1 MKIRQVELSEIEF
14 IQQKCLE
21 PNRNNEA
28 LNKALQ
34 GSLSGIATFIK
45 LSNGKY
51 HVLSR
56 YEDDKWYIRA
66 DEGTSATKSSKLQLV
81 FTRIHDTNARA
92 MAKWIIWNQR
102 LKGNAVNSLLNSL
115 NILVSFFSWLSK
127 SDTLAVQGLN
137 AFSAQQ
143 YVLHVNAM
151 KIKRKGQWK
160 PLAPMTKTHKFL
172 ALENIHQ
179 YCHSFEFV
187 EEHPWPESSASEQS
201 GHLGASLAESISKSK
216 TPIIPDDTLKALCSF
231 TKGFFDRADELLDL
245 NDKLNAF
252 DTTAKNASERATQ
265 KRTYLQSLGTE
276 FDKLDE
282 LNEAL
287 LLLRD
292 SCLFWILLTTGM
304 RIHEVL
310 GIKCGA
316 YRKET
321 KDDEIYYYIE
331 TISKKTYTG
340 LAEWIAPKI
349 AIDAIKILE
358 RYSSDLQTRV
368 EADLA
373 AVRARNDHEEVNRLE
388 NITNKVCLSHSKKG
402 SSITVLSGNT
412 VTGHRLPNLCTKIG
426 SDWNLSSHQ
435 FRRTFANYVVHSQ
448 LGDIRALKDHFKHW
462 SIQMTALYAY
472 NDKFDQELFEELL
485 REQYWVE
492 EQIKFDWFGL
502 DSPLAGGA
510 IAERIMKVRGDEDH
524 IKTFK
529 TREDMVRAYSGNI
542 PIRATGIAWCT
553 NDDDGCMGGKC
564 DECDHGIID
573 KNNQKHWEGMLIQQ
587 FDLSQMD
594 DIGEA
599 GQAAVANG
607 MARCENVLTS
617 LGIDVDKMKVDIG
630 NNNQAVPRNAA

>member
-1 MKIRQVELSEIEF
+1 MKIRQAELSEFEF
-14 IQQKCLE
+14 KQQQCLT

-45 LSNGKY
+45 LSSGKY

-56 YEDDKWYIRA
+56 YEDDKWYFRA
-66 DEGTSATKSSKLQLV
+66 DEGASDTVASKLNLD
-81 FTRIHDTNARA
+81 FTRIHDANAKA
-92 MAKWIIWNQR
+92 MAKWIIWNQK
-102 LKGNAVNSLLNSL
+102 LKGNAVGSLRNSL
-115 NILVSFFSWLSK
+115 NKLVSFFSWLSK

-151 KIKRKGQWK
+151 KTKRKGQWK
-160 PLAPMTKTHKFL
+160 PLALGTKAMKFL

-179 YCHSFEFV
+179 YCHPFEFV
-187 EEHPWPESSASEQS
+187 EEHPWPESSASEQAEFV
-201 GHLGASLAESISKSK
+201 GAAIAESQSKPK
-216 TPIIPDDTLKALCSF
+216 TLIIPDDTLKALCSF
-231 TKGFFDRADELLDL
+231 TKGFLDRADELLD
-245 NDKLNAF
+245 
-252 DTTAKNASERATQ
+252 
-265 KRTYLQSLGTE
+265 
-276 FDKLDE
+276 

-292 SCLFWILLTTGM
+292 SCLFWVLLSTGM

-310 GIKCGA
+310 GIKRGA
-316 YRKET
+316 YRTET
-321 KDDEIYYYIE
+321 KDDETYYYIE
-331 TISKKTYTG
+331 TVSKKTHTG

-373 AVRARNDHEEVNRLE
+373 AARARNDHEEVNRLE
-388 NITNKVCLSHSKKG
+388 NITNKVCLTHSQSI
-402 SSITVLSGNT
+402 SSVTVLSGKT
-412 VTGHRLPNLCTKIG
+412 VTEDRLPNLCTKIG

-472 NDKFDQELFEELL
+472 NDKLDQELFEELL

-510 IAERIMKVRGDEDH
+510 IAERIMKVRGDEEH

>member
-1 MKIRQVELSEIEF
+1 MKIRQAELSEIEF
-14 IQQKCLE
+14 KQQQCLK

-45 LSNGKY
+45 LSNGRY

-56 YEDDKWYIRA
+56 YEDDKWYFRA
-66 DEGTSATKSSKLQLV
+66 DEGTSAAIASRLYLD

-92 MAKWIIWNQR
+92 MAKWIIWNKK
-102 LKGNAVNSLLNSL
+102 LKGNSVASLSNNLN
-115 NILVSFFSWLSK
+115 NLVSFYSWLSK
-127 SDTLAVQGLN
+127 SDTLAAQGFN

-151 KIKRKGQWK
+151 KVKREGQWK
-160 PLAPMTKTHKFL
+160 SLAPGTKAVKLL
-172 ALENIHQ
+172 ALESIYQ
-179 YCHSFEFV
+179 YCHPFEYV
-187 EEHPWPESSASEQS
+187 EEHPWPESSASEQA
-201 GHLGASLAESISKSK
+201 GLVGAVLAESRNKPK
-216 TPIIPDDTLKALCSF
+216 TPIIHDDTLKALCSF

-245 NDKLNAF
+245 NGKLNAF
-252 DTTAKNASERATQ
+252 EATAKHASDQARQ
-265 KRTYLQSLGTE
+265 KRTYLQSLDTE
-276 FDKLDE
+276 FDKVDE

-304 RIHEVL
+304 RIHEAL
-310 GIKCGA
+310 GIKRGA

-321 KDDEIYYYIE
+321 KDDETYYYIE
-331 TISKKTYTG
+331 TVSKKTYTG

-358 RYSSDLQTRV
+358 RYSSDLQARV
-368 EADLA
+368 ELDLA
-373 AVRARNDHEEVNRLE
+373 AARARNDHKEVNRLE
-388 NITNKVCLSHSKKG
+388 NITNKVCLTHYPKG
-402 SSITVLSGNT
+402 SSVTVLGAGT
-412 VTGHRLPNLCTKIG
+412 VTERRLPKLCTKIG

-472 NDKFDQELFEELL
+472 NDKLDKEVFEELL

-502 DSPLAGGA
+502 DAPLAGGA
-510 IAERIMKVRGDEDH
+510 IAERIMKVRGDEEH

-599 GQAAVANG
+599 GQAAVENG

-617 LGIDVDKMKVDIG
+617 LGVDVGKMKVEIG
-630 NNNQAVPRNAA
+630 NNNQIAS